1 MILKSQLLT
10 AIVSAGILMAV
21 ACGSDEATP
30 SPGGEPAVTPDVLAT
45 ITSQAKTVNLGTPT
59 PTPVPAVARVVA
71 LEFAAAHRAI
81 SDDWDQFHA
90 DYDIWQEGLVAC
102 TASSV
107 RSSLRGFAG
116 RFAEITEA
124 ARALP
129 RSGVVRELADIV
141 IQATEQ
147 EEEALRRLR
156 DLWQPGEIVI
166 TVAPAPVREELVDE
180 SEQLDSSNAPATAFV
195 FEQFDISRA
204 AASGRRQEVEDALSD
219 REARTAP
226 AAVASV
232 GEFVAIFN
240 TIDAGWD
247 EFHRQYDLLR
257 SEEGRLTSVETIS
270 RLGLLIDRFRDIVVT
285 IRQLPTTPTTRP
297 VAEDLAQ
304 AAESEDLALRR
315 LRDTFQLVGEPAG
328 GAPVEPADS
337 SEPDEPS
344 ETAESSG
351 ADPEIVEDVS
361 NSSGGN
367 PETEDGVTFT
377 VTDPTLF
384 DAFDAQLVDTNGARL
399 SARHTL
405 EDILE
410 DNSEENQV
418 EVEDFTKR
426 YNLLL
431 RDRDS
436 FHTEYNQWR
445 RADGG
450 CDRSKATETLARF
463 TVVFSKIAS
472 AARDLPPATVLR
484 PLGEILVEAAERE
497 ERALRELRNT
507 WRPNDAEVYQNLD
520 QERSTAGKLRRQVTT
535 GIQELLERYGI
546 SPEE

>member
-1 MILKSQLLT
+1 MKFKPQLVT
-10 AIVSAGILMAV
+10 AIVFAGILVAV
-21 ACGSDEATP
+21 ACGSDKATP
-30 SPGGEPAVTPDVLAT
+30 SPGGAPAATPNSLAT
-45 ITSQAKTVNLGTPT
+45 ITAQVKTVNLGTPT
-59 PTPVPAVARVVA
+59 PTAVPAVARAVA

-81 SDDWDQFHA
+81 SDDWEQFHT
-90 DYDIWQEGLVAC
+90 DYDSWREGLVAC
-102 TASSV
+102 TANSV

-129 RSGVVRELADIV
+129 RSEAVRELADTV

-156 DLWQPGEIVI
+156 DLWQPGEMVI
-166 TVAPAPVREELVDE
+166 TVAPGPAREELADE
-180 SEQLDSSNAPATAFV
+180 SEQLDSPNAPATAFV
-195 FEQFDISRA
+195 FEQFDIARA
-204 AASGRRQEVEDALSD
+204 AASGRRQEVDDALTD
-219 REARTAP
+219 RAARTAP

-247 EFHRQYDLLR
+247 EFHSQYDLLR
-257 SEEGRLTSVETIS
+257 SVEGQLTSIETIS

-285 IRQLPTTPTTRP
+285 IRQLPTTLTTRP
-297 VAEDLAQ
+297 VAEGLAQ

-328 GAPVEPADS
+328 GSPAEPAAS
-337 SEPDEPS
+337 SDPAEPS

-351 ADPEIVEDVS
+351 ADPEIGEDVS
-361 NSSGGN
+361 NASEGN
-367 PETEDGVTFT
+367 PETADRVTFT

-399 SARHTL
+399 EARHTL

-410 DNSEENQV
+410 ANSEQTQV
-418 EVEDFTKR
+418 EVQDFTGR
-426 YNLLL
+426 YKLLL
-431 RDRDS
+431 REWDS
-436 FHTEYNQWR
+436 FHTEYNEWR
-445 RADGG
+445 RTEGG

-507 WRPNDAEVYQNLD
+507 WRPNDAEVYQTLD

-546 SPEE
+546 SPDK